1 MKTANI
7 LLSALALPAFLL
19 GSCTTN
25 PDSPGLEFM
34 PDMYRS
40 HAVEA
45 YVDYGMDPYHFT
57 EETAAAQ
64 RNTSSA
70 RKPVE
75 GTIAYRGEDVLERAL
90 SMPYPFENT
99 PEGYEEAG
107 LDWHS
112 PLKDQTAAAE
122 AGEALYTT
130 MCTQCHGEKG
140 KGDGKISQNG
150 HIVGI
155 PDYSVKLVDLPDGKM
170 YHTIKYG
177 KGLMGSHAS
186 QLNPR
191 QRWEIIAY
199 INVLQGGDDVA
210 EDNDEN
216 TQ

>member
-1 MKTANI
+1 MKISTF
-7 LLSALALPAFLL
+7 LLSAVGFLALVL
-19 GSCTTN
+19 GGCTTDPN
-25 PDSPGLEFM
+25 SPGLEFM

-57 EETAAAQ
+57 EETAAKQ

-70 RKPVE
+70 RKPVP
-75 GTIAYRGEDVLERAL
+75 GTIAYHGADPLDRSLA
-90 SMPYPFENT
+90 MPYPFENT

-107 LDWHS
+107 LNWHT
-112 PLKDQTAAAE
+112 PLVDVAAAE
-122 AGEALYTT
+122 EAGAALFEMMCTHCHGAAGE
-130 MCTQCHGEKG
+130 
-140 KGDGKISQNG
+140 GDGKITQNG

-155 PDYSVKLVDLPDGKM
+155 QSYSGALSTLPDGKM
-170 YHTIKYG
+170 YHTLTYG

-216 TQ
+216 TH